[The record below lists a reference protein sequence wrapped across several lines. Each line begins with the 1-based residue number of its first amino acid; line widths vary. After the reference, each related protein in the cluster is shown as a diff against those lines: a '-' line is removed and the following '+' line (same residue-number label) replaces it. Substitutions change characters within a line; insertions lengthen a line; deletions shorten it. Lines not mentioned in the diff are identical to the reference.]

1 MMSLSTFRN
10 HFYPVFTLLTDL
22 HLNDSCVRSEL
33 TGSRLGV
40 EFKFE
45 KITDEPNHLI
55 LLGERRLVILI
66 DRNSE
71 MIKNSTVY
79 NGWKFWNKQ
88 TLFCT
93 SSTIIQISRLFL

>member
-10 HFYPVFTLLTDL
+10 HFYPVFTLLSDL

-40 EFKFE
+40 ELKFE
-45 KITDEPNHLI
+45 KITDELNHLI

-71 MIKNSTVY
+71 MIKDSIVY
-79 NGWKFWNKQ
+79 NG
-88 TLFCT
+88 
-93 SSTIIQISRLFL
+93 